1 MAVEPPTPTP
11 WTPQFTPEEWVYTD
25 GSDIKGQPRLGAA
38 VVHIPTRTTIYIDAT
53 GREETNTIMRAE
65 LVAIHTALATFAEH
79 TWLGIFTDSLSS
91 IQAIRLRFTRP
102 GLSSAPHYHHHML
115 LLQSICH
122 LLEAR
127 IEKGFYT
134 TIRKIRAHSHIRGND
149 LADTAAKLAVTD
161 FDTLPTEQTLRVDT
175 GAIAPRPPFWVMYTA
190 NPAAP
195 TPALSTGPR
204 QATLRPPWWT
214 IPEEDR
220 LQMHAFTRPSHQL
233 RQKVRAST
241 LRSLHHTS
249 LYMRL
254 ILTAKT
260 EGMNTAAAGKALHT
274 RLREN
279 PKEGTNLLKF
289 MYGQLYNGKLAKLY
303 GHTPTDECPLC
314 HLPDSCTH
322 IAGECKAHKNLT
334 IGRHNAACQLIHA
347 AIRNSAKGG
356 GALYSAKELRLV
368 MADAGTQAQT
378 TTEDLESLED
388 PGPQAPNTGQGH
400 EDDIEEWLTPPP
412 AAAIP
417 RHRSHAYPFS
427 RFPPPTD
434 NGVAQHRRHVDVS
447 QDPRYTDGDQ
457 ECTSAPSRIPAW
469 ILPLQVQDSLFAAG
483 HGTAPDLIYA
493 RGVPDSPAPDTTTFN
508 RKKCNLILLEVGFCQ
523 DFGCDKRR
531 REKTDKYAPLVHAL
545 QAVWG
550 KVEFVAVPIGHAG
563 TTLKETPA
571 QLAQAL
577 SATRPEIEQRRA
589 RRRVRDPETDTAAR
603 THDSSLFKS
612 MMLTLTKLAQ
622 NRLSGI
628 IHHRQSLVHAQ
639 AGDIRRTRASS
650 IATPAQDTH
659 QQGGTTFIHEM
670 HAPRIP
676 ESTAI
681 T

>member
-1 MAVEPPTPTP
+1 
-11 WTPQFTPEEWVYTD
+11 
-25 GSDIKGQPRLGAA
+25 
-38 VVHIPTRTTIYIDAT
+38 
-53 GREETNTIMRAE
+53 
-65 LVAIHTALATFAEH
+65 
-79 TWLGIFTDSLSS
+79 
-91 IQAIRLRFTRP
+91 
-102 GLSSAPHYHHHML
+102 
-115 LLQSICH
+115 
-122 LLEAR
+122 
-127 IEKGFYT
+127 
-134 TIRKIRAHSHIRGND
+134 
-149 LADTAAKLAVTD
+149 
-161 FDTLPTEQTLRVDT
+161 
-175 GAIAPRPPFWVMYTA
+175 
-190 NPAAP
+190 
-195 TPALSTGPR
+195 
-204 QATLRPPWWT
+204 
-214 IPEEDR
+214 
-220 LQMHAFTRPSHQL
+220 
-233 RQKVRAST
+233 
-241 LRSLHHTS
+241 
-249 LYMRL
+249 
-254 ILTAKT
+254 
-260 EGMNTAAAGKALHT
+260 
-274 RLREN
+274 
-279 PKEGTNLLKF
+279 
-289 MYGQLYNGKLAKLY
+289 
-303 GHTPTDECPLC
+303 
-314 HLPDSCTH
+314 
-322 IAGECKAHKNLT
+322 
-334 IGRHNAACQLIHA
+334 
-347 AIRNSAKGG
+347 
-356 GALYSAKELRLV
+356 
-368 MADAGTQAQT
+368 
-378 TTEDLESLED
+378 
-388 PGPQAPNTGQGH
+388 
-400 EDDIEEWLTPPP
+400 
-412 AAAIP
+412 
-417 RHRSHAYPFS
+417 
-427 RFPPPTD
+427 
-434 NGVAQHRRHVDVS
+434 VDVS